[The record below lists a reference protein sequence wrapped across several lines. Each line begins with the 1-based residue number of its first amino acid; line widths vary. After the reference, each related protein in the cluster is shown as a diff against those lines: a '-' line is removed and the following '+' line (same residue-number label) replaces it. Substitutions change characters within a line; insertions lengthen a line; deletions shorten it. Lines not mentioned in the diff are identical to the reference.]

1 MRMMITAED
10 LEKARRLASAFQ
22 AASKATTMSA
32 YVAAMAVAERS
43 VAEAL
48 ALARE
53 LGRLRVQIHESHDI
67 REGAD

>member
-1 MRMMITAED
+1 MITQED
-10 LEKARRLASAFQ
+10 LDKARRLASNFQ
-22 AASKATTMSA
+22 AASKAASMSA

-53 LGRLRVQIHESHDI
+53 LGRLRAEIYDP